1 MKMKNDYIL
10 GDAFEVMEKIDD
22 NSVDLLFTSLPD
34 LSQTPFDLDKD
45 IDGYQDLQHEALLHF
60 ARITKD
66 NGFVVVCQTD
76 RKINGEIL
84 ANHITYYKAMI
95 HLGYKLKDV
104 KIVVRNAVD
113 IKNMYT
119 FNFQHMQVFTKTGT
133 IKRAGDWLRDI
144 LVYPA
149 KKMQKQH
156 VWDES
161 FVELVLTYLSN
172 EGDFV
177 VDPFAG
183 HGIVPYVCSKMNR
196 NYLGVEIAPEIYNEN
211 FRLFES
217 GNKFI
222 G

>member
-1 MKMKNDYIL
+1 MKNSYIL
-10 GDAFEVMEKIDD
+10 GDAFEEMKKIDND
-22 NSVDLLFTSLPD
+22 GVDLLFTSLPD

-45 IDGYQDLQHEALLHF
+45 IDGYQNLQHEALLNF

-66 NGFVVVCQTD
+66 DGFIVICQTD

-95 HLGYKLKDV
+95 HLGYRLKDV

-156 VWDES
+156 VWDEN
-161 FVELVLTYLSN
+161 FVELVLTYLSK

-196 NYLGVEIAPEIYNEN
+196 GYLGVEIAPEIYNED

>member
-1 MKMKNDYIL
+1 MKNSYIL
-10 GDAFEVMEKIDD
+10 GDAFEEMKKIDND
-22 NSVDLLFTSLPD
+22 GVDLLFTSLPD

-45 IDGYQDLQHEALLHF
+45 IDGYQDLQHEALLNF

-66 NGFVVVCQTD
+66 DGFIVICQTD

-95 HLGYKLKDV
+95 HLGYRLKDV

-156 VWDES
+156 VWDEN
-161 FVELVLTYLSN
+161 FVKLTLEYLSK

-196 NYLGVEIAPEIYNEN
+196 GYLGVEIAPEIYNED

>member
-1 MKMKNDYIL
+1 MKKYIL
-10 GDAFEVMEKIDD
+10 GDAFREMKMIDND
-22 NSVDLLFTSLPD
+22 SVDLLFTSLPD
-34 LSQTPFDLDKD
+34 LSQTPFDLAKD
-45 IDGYQDLQHEALLHF
+45 IDGYQDLQHEAILNF

-66 NGFVVVCQTD
+66 DGFVVICQTD

-84 ANHITYYKAMI
+84 ANHITYYRAMI

-104 KIVVRNAVD
+104 KIVVRNSVD

-149 KKMQKQH
+149 KKIKKQH
-156 VWDES
+156 IWDDE
-161 FVELVLTYLSN
+161 FVDLVLTYLSK

-183 HGIVPYVCSKMNR
+183 HGIVPYVCKKMNR
-196 NYLGVEIAPEIYNEN
+196 DYLGVEISPEIYNED

-217 GNKFI
+217 GNEFI

>member
-1 MKMKNDYIL
+1 MKNDYIL
-10 GDAFEVMEKIDD
+10 GDAFEIMEKIDD

-45 IDGYQDLQHEALLHF
+45 IDGYQNLQHEALLNF

-66 NGFVVVCQTD
+66 DGFIVICQTD

-95 HLGYKLKDV
+95 HLVYRLKDV
-104 KIVVRNAVD
+104 NIVVRNAVD

-156 VWDES
+156 VWDEN
-161 FVELVLTYLSN
+161 FVELVLTYLSK
-172 EGDFV
+172 EEDFV

-196 NYLGVEIAPEIYNEN
+196 GYLGVEIAPEIYNED

>member
-1 MKMKNDYIL
+1 MKNSYIL
-10 GDAFEVMEKIDD
+10 GDAFEEMKLIDND
-22 NSVDLLFTSLPD
+22 SVDLLFTSLPD

-45 IDGYQDLQHEALLHF
+45 IDGYQDLQHEAILNF

-66 NGFVVVCQTD
+66 DGFVVICQTD

-84 ANHITYYKAMI
+84 ANHITYYRAMI

-104 KIVVRNAVD
+104 KIVVRNSVD

-149 KKMQKQH
+149 KKIKKQH
-156 VWDES
+156 IWDDE
-161 FVELVLTYLSN
+161 FVDLVLTYLSK

-183 HGIVPYVCSKMNR
+183 HGIVPYRCREMNR
-196 NYLGVEIAPEIYNEN
+196 NYLGVEIVPEIYNED

-217 GNKFI
+217 GNEFI